1 MLLCN
6 FLTTFN
12 QTSINILRRYGKHNK
27 KYVYKNG
34 VKYGN
39 IYYYPRTTDHQDS
52 TVIPAKL
59 FRVQR
64 IKQLKGNPYW
74 EKDLLRELGLDGRQ
88 SDFTVVKNIPEI
100 NARLWK
106 IKHLIKVTPMTFP
119 YGEPKEHDINHT
131 FLKEN
136 GECIVTKD
144 IGPVD
149 ERIEALDAFEKDVK
163 RLDTELLRKDT
174 RLKWLNPW

>member
-1 MLLCN
+1 MFHN
-6 FLTTFN
+6 FITKFN
-12 QTSINILRRYGKHNK
+12 QIDFNVVRHYSKHNK
-27 KYVYKNG
+27 KYLYNNG

-39 IYYYPRTTDHQDS
+39 IYYYPRTADHQDPA
-52 TVIPAKL
+52 VVPAKL

-64 IKQLKGNPYW
+64 IKPVKGNPYW
-74 EKDLLRELGLDGRQ
+74 EKRLLNELGLDGKQ

-106 IKHLIKVTPMTFP
+106 IKHLVKVTPITFP

-149 ERIEALDAFEKDVK
+149 ERIEALESFEKDVK
-163 RLDTELLRKDT
+163 RLDTELLRKDA